1 MLPDPRPVLIAMSDI
16 VQSSIGYL
24 SHSGD
29 FSVRNS
35 RTLGG
40 VTQLWSDAFAR
51 AMAEQ
56 VSDSDTVAV
65 HPTAVE
71 VDVETGEPV
80 AGAKT
85 LSKIVEQRSCPV
97 TDTEV
102 KPPEPLFLPIAEFD
116 LDLLPP
122 PAEPFSIVEMI
133 EQQRH
138 LEFDSNWVRPT
149 VLNPYDDKGTPGPGP
164 QPRPLHLP
172 IAELEWDLAD
182 KPALPLDQ
190 QTIAAQQRQ
199 FDYEN
204 SWARPLILQNLRM
217 AA

>member
-1 MLPDPRPVLIAMSDI
+1 MSDI

-51 AMAEQ
+51 AMADQ
-56 VSDSDTVAV
+56 VSESTPVPV

-85 LSKIVEQRSCPV
+85 LSKIVEQRTCPV

-122 PAEPFSIVEMI
+122 PAGPFSMAEMI
-133 EQQRH
+133 EQQRS
-138 LEFDSNWVRPT
+138 LEFENHWVRPT
-149 VLNPYDDKGTPGPGP
+149 VLSPYDDSVKPGPGP
-164 QPRPLHLP
+164 QPRPLHMP
-172 IAELEWDLAD
+172 IAELEWNLAD
-182 KPALPLDQ
+182 KPALPLDE

-204 SWARPLILQNLRM
+204 GWARPLILQNLRM

>member
-1 MLPDPRPVLIAMSDI
+1 MSEI

-51 AMAEQ
+51 AMADQ
-56 VSDSDTVAV
+56 VSESPSVPM

-85 LSKIVEQRSCPV
+85 LSKIVEQRTCPV

-102 KPPEPLFLPIAEFD
+102 KPPEPLFLPIAEF
-116 LDLLPP
+116 
-122 PAEPFSIVEMI
+122 
-133 EQQRH
+133 
-138 LEFDSNWVRPT
+138 
-149 VLNPYDDKGTPGPGP
+149 
-164 QPRPLHLP
+164 
-172 IAELEWDLAD
+172 EWELAD
-182 KPALPLDQ
+182 KPAQPLDE

-204 SWARPLILQNLRM
+204 GWARPLILQNLRM

>member
-1 MLPDPRPVLIAMSDI
+1 MSDI
-16 VQSSIGYL
+16 VQTSIGYL

-35 RTLGG
+35 RTLGA

-51 AMAEQ
+51 AMADQ
-56 VSDSDTVAV
+56 VADSTPIPV
-65 HPTAVE
+65 HPSSVE

-85 LSKIVEQRSCPV
+85 LSKIVEQRACPV
-97 TDTEV
+97 ADTEV
-102 KPPEPLFLPIAEFD
+102 KPPEPLFLPIAEFE

-122 PAEPFSIVEMI
+122 PAEPFSIADMI

-138 LEFDSNWVRPT
+138 LEFESNWVRPT
-149 VLNPYDDKGTPGPGP
+149 VLNAHSDVTPGPAP
-164 QPRPLHLP
+164 QTRPLHLP

-182 KPALPLDQ
+182 KPALPLDEK
-190 QTIAAQQRQ
+190 TIATQQRQ

-204 SWARPLILQNLRM
+204 VWARPLILQNLRM